1 MHYLRA
7 SFYNMSSLGWK
18 LVRSFEKGFIVD
30 GENVLI
36 RFITMSC
43 LHKQLYQVYAPFEG
57 KTVRFHIQKNEE
69 GVFKIVSSGACPP
82 LYLPLEAAFEEAI
95 IASPQG

>member
-1 MHYLRA
+1 
-7 SFYNMSSLGWK
+7 MSSLGWK
-18 LVRSFEKGFIVD
+18 LVRSFEKGFVVD
-30 GENVLI
+30 GENVVV

-43 LHKQLYQVYAPFEG
+43 LHKQLYQVYVPFEG

-69 GVFKIVSSGACPP
+69 GAFRIVRSGACPQR
-82 LYLPLEAAFEEAI
+82 YLPLEDAFEEAI